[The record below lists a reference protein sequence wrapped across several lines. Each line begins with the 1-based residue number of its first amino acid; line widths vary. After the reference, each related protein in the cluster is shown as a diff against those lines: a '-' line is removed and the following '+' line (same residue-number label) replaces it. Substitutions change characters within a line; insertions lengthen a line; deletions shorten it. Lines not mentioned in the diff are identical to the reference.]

1 MRNIHALGSLRVF
14 WATMSAGID
23 KSRRVQNELFL
34 LYHDFSLLLE
44 CGHVAKVE
52 IRRGPLKEG
61 ECMAQH
67 EWQRAWVRL
76 ADFDSAWLN

>member
-14 WATMSAGID
+14 WAMMSAGID

-52 IRRGPLKEG
+52 IGRGPLKEVSVWRSMNG
-61 ECMAQH
+61 KGPGYG
-67 EWQRAWVRL
+67 
-76 ADFDSAWLN
+76 